1 MLNAKKETLS
11 KENHSN
17 FSVFVTPAISNSL
30 GTGEKS
36 FDFKNNIGDYKRGLQ
51 QKYILVY
58 RDHTMPKNPKILE
71 LIIFKKVMLSRF
83 SSLKV

>member
-30 GTGEKS
+30 GTS
-36 FDFKNNIGDYKRGLQ
+36 FDFKNNIGDYQRGL
-51 QKYILVY
+51 
-58 RDHTMPKNPKILE
+58 
-71 LIIFKKVMLSRF
+71 
-83 SSLKV
+83 